1 MKVNMLTHGNTK
13 EKFVL
18 NLKNSSLPG
27 LQYLKVPLNNYQ
39 IDFANKY
46 TLYMEI
52 IYRHL
57 KINSY

>member
-1 MKVNMLTHGNTK
+1 MLTHGNTK

-18 NLKNSSLPG
+18 NLKNNSLPG
-27 LQYLKVPLNNYQ
+27 LPYLKVPLNNYQ